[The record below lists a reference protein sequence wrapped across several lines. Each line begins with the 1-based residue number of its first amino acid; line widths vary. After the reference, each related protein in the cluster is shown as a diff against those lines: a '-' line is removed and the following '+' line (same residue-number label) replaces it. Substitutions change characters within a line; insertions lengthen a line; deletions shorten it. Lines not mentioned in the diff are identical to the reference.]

1 LKFDRTYPNIQ
12 NTDRPCINKT
22 DRLTTNLYVT
32 KARLKMNIT
41 RVERDGVE
49 FFTIDETGES
59 GMSESGLARLC
70 GVNRVSVNKLI
81 RTSLLAWEQ
90 EKSIDLNRG
99 VNFRCK
105 PSKESSPGRGQNK
118 DITFVRA
125 KVCARVIEHYAF
137 ESKYK
142 TDEALFTYRKFASM
156 GIASWIQEITHWHGN
171 PKPRTGIVLEFA
183 TIAEILDKK
192 IDGTALRIFLVL
204 QKALRDR
211 VILTPAEIMQR
222 VDISQTAYRNA
233 IARLADANLLPEW
246 ITIKRRSHPE
256 RDVRDRLQAQ
266 LGGKVEA
273 YTKFGLI
280 DLLTETELIEIKIAH
295 RWKDAIGH
303 ILAKSYKY
311 PNHKKRLHLFGPEE
325 PIMETIE
332 NACNP
337 WDISVSFEKVDR
349 PKIKQTSQT
358 KSIEA

>member
-1 LKFDRTYPNIQ
+1 
-12 NTDRPCINKT
+12 
-22 DRLTTNLYVT
+22 
-32 KARLKMNIT
+32 MNIT

-70 GVNRVSVNKLI
+70 GVAPVSVHRFI
-81 RTSLLAWEQ
+81 SMSALAWEH
-90 EKSIDLNRG
+90 EKELNPR
-99 VNFRCK
+99 FRKTIALKPGDCK
-105 PSKESSPGRGQNK
+105 NLSPSQNSNIK
-118 DITFVRA
+118 ILSA
-125 KVCARVIEHYAF
+125 IVCARVIGHYAF
-137 ESKYK
+137 ESKHK
-142 TDEALFTYRKFASM
+142 TEQALFAYRKFAEK
-156 GIASWIQEITHWHGN
+156 GITSWIQEVTHWHGN
-171 PKPRTGIVLEFA
+171 PIPKTGIVLDFV

-204 QKALRDR
+204 QKAERDR
-211 VILTPAEIMQR
+211 VILTPAEIMSR
-222 VDISQTAYRNA
+222 VDISHTAYRSA
-233 IARLADANLLPEW
+233 ISRLADANLLPEW

-273 YTKFGLI
+273 HTKFGPI

-311 PNHKKRLHLFGPEE
+311 PTHKKRLHLFGPEE

-337 WDISVSFEKVDR
+337 WNISVTFEKVDR
-349 PKIKQTSQT
+349 PKLAAKAIGTAIGISST
-358 KSIEA
+358 